1 MKYENLGHFMNK
13 VLSLL
18 FLLSS
23 IVFCEEVFDLQ
34 TYVIKKT
41 SIPPE
46 IDGILTD
53 TVWASANV
61 AENFKQFLPES
72 GEPGSQKTEARV
84 LYDDKYIYVA
94 ARMFDDPDKIAN
106 QLLRRDNRGY
116 SQEFG
121 VGIDSYNDN
130 RTGFAFY
137 LTPKGSEQDMLWYND
152 EFNDRSWDAVWDGET
167 TIDELGWTAEF
178 RIPLSQIR
186 YDVDAN
192 ITEWGLQF
200 YRYIARN
207 DEHDY
212 WSPLPGES
220 FSEVAAYGIMKGIE
234 SIPAVSRYEVQPYV
248 SGSLM
253 NAPGEAGNPYN
264 KDNKFSGGLGADL
277 KIGLGSNF
285 TLTGTINPDFGQ
297 VEADPAVVNL
307 SANETFY
314 VEKRP
319 FFIEGSDILRFGST
333 RTFSSN
339 LPRMFYSR
347 RVGRP
352 PQGIITDGTQKFS
365 DFPDETTIAAAM
377 KISGKTSNGF
387 SIGVFDAVTTSE
399 SATYTDT
406 LNREKE
412 EIVEPL
418 ANLLV
423 SRVKK
428 DFNNGNTTTGAYFG
442 MVNRD
447 LAKPALKSQFRERA
461 LLAGVDF
468 EHRFE
473 SYPDW
478 VVSGVFVSSMIN
490 GTKEVITGAQKASQ
504 RYYQR
509 PDAKHINVDED
520 ATSLSGHSYELS
532 IMKNVGEHWI
542 GSFTFAEV
550 SPGFEVN
557 DIGYQTWADYRSV
570 SFVGTYRENKP
581 GKIFRS
587 WQIQNSFSSAWNFG
601 KDLIW
606 AFNDISYFARFK
618 NFWYIS
624 AGYNFSFESNDDRMA
639 RGGPIVKFLPE
650 HRPSFGFG
658 SDRRK
663 PFSFSVDLDLFY
675 GESGSEDVSISSTIK
690 YRPTSYINLELS
702 AGYDKIFR
710 TEQFVKSIVDS
721 SAANTFGKRYIFS
734 ELKGT
739 ENWFSSRFEWTVT
752 PDLTVQI
759 IARPFISA
767 YNFYNMKEFAEPKTY
782 KFNSYGTDIG
792 NVDIDKRGNFSIDPD
807 GNGIAEK
814 FYITN
819 PDFNYFAL
827 QTTSVVRWEFKPGSI
842 LYFVWQQDKRKY
854 LSGIS
859 ANAALD
865 YIEDFKALF
874 NSEPT
879 NIFRIKLVYWLGS

>member
-1 MKYENLGHFMNK
+1 MKKIF
-13 VLSLL
+13 SLL
-18 FLLSS
+18 ILFSS
-23 IVFCEEVFDLQ
+23 IVLSEGMFDLQ
-34 TYVIKKT
+34 TYTIKQT
-41 SIPPE
+41 SVAPE
-46 IDGILTD
+46 IDGLLND
-53 TVWASANV
+53 AVWDSANV
-61 AENFKQFLPES
+61 ADNFIQFLPQS
-72 GEPGSQKTEARV
+72 GAPGSQKTEVRV
-84 LYDDKYIYVA
+84 LFDERYIYVA
-94 ARMFDDPDKIAN
+94 ARMFDDPEKIAK

-121 VGIDSYNDN
+121 VSFDSYNDN
-130 RTGFAFY
+130 RTGFSFY
-137 LTPKGSEQDMLWYND
+137 LTPKGSKSDLLWYND
-152 EFNDRSWDAVWDGET
+152 EFNDRSWDAIWDGET
-167 TIDELGWTAEF
+167 TIDEKGWTAEF

-186 YDVDAN
+186 YDKDAN
-192 ITEWGLQF
+192 ISEWGLQF

-234 SIPAVSRYEVQPYV
+234 NIPTVPRYEIQPYV

-253 NAPGEAGNPYN
+253 NEPGVSGNPYSKYN
-264 KDNKFSGGLGADL
+264 DFSGGLGADL

-307 SANETFY
+307 TDNETFFA
-314 VEKRP
+314 EKRP

-352 PQGIITDGTQKFS
+352 PQGSITNGAERFS
-365 DFPDETTIAAAM
+365 DYPDETTIAAAI
-377 KISGKTSNGF
+377 KISGKTSNGLSF
-387 SIGVFDAVTTSE
+387 GMFDAITTSE
-399 SATYTDT
+399 SAVYTDT
-406 LNREKE
+406 LGSEKE

-418 ANLLV
+418 ANILV
-423 SRVKK
+423 SRIKK

-442 MVNRD
+442 MVNRN
-447 LAKPALKSQFRERA
+447 LSKPMLKSQFRDRA
-461 LLAGVDF
+461 LITGVDF
-468 EHRFE
+468 EHRFD
-473 SYPDW
+473 SYPEW
-478 VVSGVFVSSMIN
+478 VVSGVFASSFIN
-490 GTKEVITGAQKASQ
+490 GSKEVITRAQKASQ

-509 PDAKHINVDED
+509 PDAKHINVDENT
-520 ATSLSGHSYELS
+520 TSLSGHSYELS
-532 IMKNVGEHWI
+532 LMKNVGEHWV
-542 GSFTFAEV
+542 GSFTISEV

-557 DIGYQTWADYRSV
+557 DMGFQTWADYRSIG
-570 SFVGTYRENKP
+570 FVGTYRENKP

-587 WQIQNSFSSAWNFG
+587 WQIQNSYSAAWNFG
-601 KDLIW
+601 QDLIW
-606 AFNDISYFARFK
+606 AFNDISFFSRFN

-624 AGYNFSFESNDDRMA
+624 AGYNYSFQSNDDRMA

-663 PFSFSVDLDLFY
+663 QFSFSADLDLFY
-675 GESGSEDVSISSTIK
+675 GDSGSEDVSISTTIK
-690 YRPTSYINLELS
+690 YRPTSYINLELT
-702 AGYDKIFR
+702 AGHDKIFR
-710 TEQFVKSIVDS
+710 TEQFVKSINDS
-721 SAANTFGKRYIFS
+721 TAENTFGKRYIFS

-739 ENWFSSRFEWTVT
+739 ENWFSSRFEWTVS

-767 YNFYNMKEFAEPKTY
+767 YNYYNMKEFAEPKTY
-782 KFNSYGTDIG
+782 KFNSYGKDIG
-792 NVDIDKRGNFSIDPD
+792 DVEIDNSGNFTIDPD
-807 GNGIAEK
+807 GNGIAGP
-814 FYITN
+814 FGIAN

-854 LSGIS
+854 LSGNS
-859 ANAALD
+859 ANSALD
-865 YIEDFKALF
+865 YIEDFKSLF

-879 NIFRIKLVYWLGS
+879 NIFRVKLVYWLGS